1 MHPDF
6 DSPEAHLSRH
16 PLPPAPEPDRTCP
29 GCEGDGAC
37 WCDECEGRADRP
49 HPTCEWC
56 DGAGVYVLRA
66 LTAASQA
73 AATLPNRPASTAGG
87 CDDLSAQ
94 TPGPA
99 GVEASTMDLFGRMG
113 AR

>member
-56 DGAGVYVLRA
+56 DGAGVYVLRS
-66 LTAASQA
+66 LTAASPA
-73 AATLPNRPASTAGG
+73 AVPADRPAADPATDAGG
-87 CDDLSAQ
+87 SSRLTGE

-99 GVEASTMDLFGRMG
+99 R
-113 AR
+113 

>member
-6 DSPEAHLSRH
+6 DSPEHH
-16 PLPPAPEPDRTCP
+16 EPRRFARRDAMTLDRILALNAI
-29 GCEGDGAC
+29 EVA
-37 WCDECEGRADRP
+37 RA
-49 HPTCEWC
+49 
-56 DGAGVYVLRA
+56 RA
-66 LTAASQA
+66 LTAASPA
-73 AATLPNRPASTAGG
+73 AVPSDRPANAAGG

>member
-6 DSPEAHLSRH
+6 DSPEHH
-16 PLPPAPEPDRTCP
+16 EPRRFARRDAMTLDRILALNAI
-29 GCEGDGAC
+29 EVA
-37 WCDECEGRADRP
+37 RA
-49 HPTCEWC
+49 
-56 DGAGVYVLRA
+56 RA

-99 GVEASTMDLFGRMG
+99 I
-113 AR
+113 